1 MDLNRSEK
9 QEKSMIYKL
18 VVSKEAAEDIE
29 DIVYYIVSELS
40 NPSAAADFLDDVE
53 KSYHNIVEKPA
64 MYSLCND
71 YRLRNGGYRKIVIK
85 NYLIL
90 YRINEEKKTVII
102 IRVVYGGRNYS
113 NLI

>member
-1 MDLNRSEK
+1 
-9 QEKSMIYKL
+9 MIYKL

-29 DIVYYIVSELS
+29 DIVYYIVSELN
-40 NPSAAADFLDDVE
+40 NPSAAAAFLDDVE

-90 YRINEEKKTVII
+90 YRINEENKTAII
-102 IRVVYGGRNYS
+102 VRVVYGGRNYS
-113 NLI
+113 KLI